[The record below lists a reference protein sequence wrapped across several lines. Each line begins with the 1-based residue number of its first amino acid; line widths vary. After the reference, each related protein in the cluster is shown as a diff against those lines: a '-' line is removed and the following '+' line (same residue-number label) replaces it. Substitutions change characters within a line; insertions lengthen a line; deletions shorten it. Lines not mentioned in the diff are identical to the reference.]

1 MAVVEYSPILRHA
14 ASAKR
19 LLIMLQQHTEAT
31 LSLVGGD
38 TPTEFFTALHERDR
52 LLAELNTVVEAITR
66 ERTMTRRDREMQIA
80 VVKDVVQTATVALA
94 SHNQL
99 AERVQRER
107 DRLADAVQRSSKPD
121 TVAQQY
127 SGYGARRSA
136 GLSVTG

>member
-1 MAVVEYSPILRHA
+1 MPVVDYNPMLRHA

-19 LLIMLQQHTEAT
+19 VLAALQRHTET
-31 LSLVGGD
+31 TMSLIGGD
-38 TPTEFFTALHERDR
+38 VPAEFFAALRERDR
-52 LLAELNTVVEAITR
+52 LLAELNGVVEAITR
-66 ERTMTRRDREMQIA
+66 ERAMTRRDRETQIA
-80 VVKDVVQTATVALA
+80 IVKDVVQAAAAALA

-136 GLSVTG
+136 GFSVAG